1 MIEDLNRRMCTF
13 ALARHQ
19 AMGEHE
25 SGLFNYYTALAKA
38 GRMLRPEEIAVAEYI
53 SIVRPASVL
62 ELAAGAAQL
71 GHLLALRGHRVAA
84 VEIDPLRHAFAV
96 ALGAHVGSSCSVI
109 LGGWQEQKISDYAM
123 LVTLNAASSHI
134 FPSDTRWLI
143 DYARGGG
150 EFIIRPRQF
159 GAHGISV
166 EIPGLHATK
175 VHDDIFHYCAS

>member
-1 MIEDLNRRMCTF
+1 MNDKMCAF
-13 ALARHQ
+13 ALSRLA
-19 AMGEHE
+19 AMGERE
-25 SGLFNYYTALAKA
+25 GGLYNYYSVLARS
-38 GRMLRPEEIAVAEYI
+38 GRMLRDEELAIAEYI
-53 SIVRPASVL
+53 DRVRPASVL

-96 ALGAHVGSSCSVI
+96 ALGIHLGSSCAVI
-109 LGGWQEQKISDYAM
+109 LGGWQEQRLSDYKL

-134 FPSDTRWLI
+134 FPSDTKWLV

-159 GAHGISV
+159 GSPGIPV
-166 EIPGLHATK
+166 EIPGLVATQ
-175 VHDDIFHYCAS
+175 VHDDVYHYRHR